1 MQEALFKVWLE
12 RGRSAGTV
20 NSRISNCRR
29 VERYEGDLDARYD
42 ADGLAGLTDRLNPS
56 DPKHKIPIKGN
67 IYNGTVVSQFQ
78 ISLPDERV
86 RPRR

>member
-1 MQEALFKVWLE
+1 MQEARFRVWLE

-56 DPKHKIPIKGN
+56 D
-67 IYNGTVVSQFQ
+67 QRQLF
-78 ISLPDERV
+78 LPVAEDGIGRFMGDGGSV
-86 RPRR
+86 